1 MAQNISLMGATY
13 SDVPAV
19 LLPKATSGMAQ
30 FTDVTDT
37 TAAAAD
43 VASGKYFYTADGTK
57 TQGTASGGG
66 GEWTTEDI
74 ARNLAPNGRI
84 ELTGNITIEYYAL
97 TRKPITSLFAPNARL
112 SYGACHTCTSLKT
125 AVYKDFGSTDQFRGC
140 TSLEAADCRGGLSA
154 NCFYGCTS
162 LTALVIRSAAL
173 VSLSNVSAFN
183 NSPFASGK
191 AGGTLYVPAA
201 LISSYQSA
209 SNWSTILGY
218 PNNQIKSIES
228 THTDP
233 TAPVDLTTHYIDGT
247 LIPT

>member
-1 MAQNISLMGATY
+1 MAVDRSVDSAQLDAALSAVADAIRSKGGTSAQL
-13 SDVPAV
+13 SFPAGFV
-19 LLPKATSGMAQ
+19 QAIDAIPT
-30 FTDVTDT
+30 
-37 TAAAAD
+37 
-43 VASGKYFYTADGTK
+43 
-57 TQGTASGGG
+57 GGG

-84 ELTGNITIEYYAL
+84 ELTGNITIEYHAL

-112 SYGACHTCTSLKT
+112 SYGACSACTSLET
-125 AVYKDFGSTDQFRGC
+125 AVFKDFASTDQFRGC

-154 NCFYGCTS
+154 NCFYGCTP
-162 LTALVIRSAAL
+162 LTALVIRSDAL
-173 VSLSNVSAFN
+173 VSLSNVSAFT

-228 THTDP
+228 TATDP